1 MSDELAKA
9 LVASL
14 QGALGSVEIN
24 GLRRL
29 SAGASRETWSFDA
42 VTPAE
47 THPLILQRSRA
58 GATRFGMGLDE
69 PSIIR
74 HAHAGG
80 VRVPE
85 IVAADSGETPIG
97 ASFIISRRIEGE
109 SIPRKIL
116 RDETYAL
123 ARRGLVADFARELAA
138 IHRLDPAPLDQI
150 TTIDDLLA
158 LQRGLYEAF
167 DDPHPVFDLAFRWL
181 EERRPPTRPARIVH
195 GDFRM
200 GNVLVKPEG
209 LTAVLDWE
217 LAYLGD
223 PAFDLGWL
231 VARAWRF
238 GEAGEVGGVGTR
250 SELLEAYRANGGDAI
265 TLEELRWW
273 EMLASLRWGVVTM
286 AMVVDHRRGNSRS
299 MEQAVIGRRVVET
312 EYDVML
318 LLWPE
323 LVWPELVGPE
333 LLGEAMA

>member
-1 MSDELAKA
+1 MSDELAEA

-14 QGALGSVEIN
+14 QDALGSVEIN

-42 VTPAE
+42 VTPIQ

-58 GATRFGMGLDE
+58 SAARLGTGMDE
-69 PSIIR
+69 PAIIR

-85 IVAADSGETPIG
+85 IVAADSGENPIG

-109 SIPRKIL
+109 SIARKIL
-116 RDETYAL
+116 RDETYAI

-150 TTIDDLLA
+150 TTIDDPLGT
-158 LQRGLYEAF
+158 QRALYETF

-200 GNVLVKPEG
+200 GNILVSASG

-217 LAYLGD
+217 LAYVGD

-238 GEAGEVGGVGTR
+238 GEAGEVGGIGTR
-250 SELLEAYRANGGDAI
+250 NELLDAYQANGGEAI
-265 TLEELRWW
+265 TPEELRWW

-286 AMVVDHRRGNSRS
+286 LMVADHRRGCSRS

-318 LLWPE
+318 LL
-323 LVWPELVGPE
+323 GPE
-333 LLGEAMA
+333 LLGRSIA

>member
-1 MSDELAKA
+1 MSAELANA
-9 LVASL
+9 LAVSL
-14 QGALGSVEIN
+14 HDVLGNVNIKD
-24 GLRRL
+24 LRRL
-29 SAGASRETWSFDA
+29 SAGASRETWSFNA
-42 VTPAE
+42 NTPTQ

-58 GATRFGMGLDE
+58 IASGLGTGLDE
-69 PSIIR
+69 SSIIR
-74 HAHAGG
+74 HAHAQG
-80 VRVPE
+80 VSVPE
-85 IVAADSGETPIG
+85 IVAADSGGENPLG
-97 ASFIISRRIEGE
+97 ASFIISRRVEGE

-116 RDETYAL
+116 RDEAYAP
-123 ARRGLVADFARELAA
+123 ARRGLVADFGRELAA
-138 IHRLDPAPLDQI
+138 IHGLDPAPLDQI
-150 TTIDDLLA
+150 AVIDDPLGT
-158 LQRGLYEAF
+158 QRALYEAF

-181 EERRPPTRPARIVH
+181 EERRPQTRPARVVH

-200 GNVLVKPEG
+200 GNVLVNATG
-209 LTAVLDWE
+209 LAAVLDWE

-250 SELLEAYRANGGDAI
+250 SELLDAYQANGGEAI

-286 AMVVDHRRGNSRS
+286 AMVADHRQGRSGS

-318 LLWPE
+318 LL
-323 LVWPELVGPE
+323 GPE
-333 LLGEAMA
+333 LGEAGT